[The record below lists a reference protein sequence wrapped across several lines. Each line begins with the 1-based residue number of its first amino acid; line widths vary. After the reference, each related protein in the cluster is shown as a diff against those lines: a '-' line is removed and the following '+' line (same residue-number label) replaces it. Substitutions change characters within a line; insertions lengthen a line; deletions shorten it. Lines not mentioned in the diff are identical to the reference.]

1 MHLARA
7 QCESKDWVLTDGATV
22 ASAHP
27 AAAPRASL
35 GAPPS
40 LEGHSLPTPAAGKL
54 TLTNPGIQGHP
65 HS

>member
-27 AAAPRASL
+27 AAAPVPL
-35 GAPPS
+35 
-40 LEGHSLPTPAAGKL
+40 LVLLPV
-54 TLTNPGIQGHP
+54 
-65 HS
+65 